1 MKIKEKLLK
10 KVLKIENIPAI
21 IEFLLLSANRCCHY
35 IILKA
40 TFRLT
45 QGKPMLVDEI
55 V

>member
-1 MKIKEKLLK
+1 MKIKEKLLE

-21 IEFLLLSANRCCHY
+21 IEFLLLSANQCCHY

-40 TFRLT
+40 IFGLT
-45 QGKPMLVDEI
+45 QGKLMLVDKI